1 MTNSLHTVYLFGA
14 LRVLVEDHS
23 GAIVAVQCSTD
34 GASAEGRY
42 RAAYIAQAI
51 AYAQRAHAATHTE
64 G

>member
-14 LRVLVEDHS
+14 LRVTVEDHS
-23 GAIVAVQCSTD
+23 GAIVAVQCSAD

-51 AYAQRAHAATHTE
+51 AYAQRQHAATHTE